1 MRKSCLALLQLEGSA
16 PIDPSTWSFAPNLV
30 ASHSVLDTSML
41 NTAGA
46 DMPAKLYGQV
56 PLNPALLAAGHTDLS
71 SSKMVPLLKSQL
83 NWRLQNTDDAP
94 MDVGKLPSLKIHVVG
109 QDIKPR
115 VLADE
120 FPEYGT
126 ARVYKE
132 VTNGKAGGLQDEDD
146 VK

>member
-1 MRKSCLALLQLEGSA
+1 
-16 PIDPSTWSFAPNLV
+16 
-30 ASHSVLDTSML
+30 
-41 NTAGA
+41 
-46 DMPAKLYGQV
+46 MPAKLYGQI
-56 PLNPALLAAGHTDLS
+56 PLNPALLAAGNTDLS
-71 SSKMVPLLKSQL
+71 ASKMVPLLKSQL
-83 NWRLQNTDDAP
+83 SWRLQNTDDAP

-132 VTNGKAGGLQDEDD
+132 ATIGKAGGLQDGDD
-146 VK
+146 VE